1 MENNTVNLTDKSLSS
16 DLNIISETK
25 DFLVI
30 DKPAFLIVNRSETT
44 NNQITLQ
51 DLIDAKNLID
61 KNDQD
66 QEFTKRSGIVHRLD
80 KETSGVIIVAKNS
93 NSFRSLQQQFKE
105 RKVKKSYVALVHGL
119 LKPEEGEI
127 SVPVGRLPW
136 NRKRFGVL
144 SDGRPAVTNYKVI
157 SEYQNNKKEE
167 FSLVRLFPKTGRT
180 HQIRVH
186 LKYINHP
193 IFSDYI
199 YAGRKTA
206 REDRKILSRVFLHSE
221 EISINDPSS
230 GESLTFKSGLPS
242 ELSDFLEKLELKKD
256 N

>member
-127 SVPVGRLPW
+127 
-136 NRKRFGVL
+136 
-144 SDGRPAVTNYKVI
+144 
-157 SEYQNNKKEE
+157 
-167 FSLVRLFPKTGRT
+167 
-180 HQIRVH
+180 
-186 LKYINHP
+186 
-193 IFSDYI
+193 
-199 YAGRKTA
+199 
-206 REDRKILSRVFLHSE
+206 
-221 EISINDPSS
+221 
-230 GESLTFKSGLPS
+230 
-242 ELSDFLEKLELKKD
+242 
-256 N
+256 